1 MAARQHHQSRGTLM
15 PTAAEREQAIA
26 AVRGGTATDA
36 QKETVRVAST
46 QAGSVGDDARAAREG
61 R

>member
-1 MAARQHHQSRGTLM
+1 MDLSNQQRD
-15 PTAAEREQAIA
+15 QAIA

-36 QKETVRVAST
+36 QKEAVKAAAK
-46 QAGSVGDDARAAREG
+46 QAGSVGTDAKDALEG

>member
-1 MAARQHHQSRGTLM
+1 MA
-15 PTAAEREQAIA
+15 TAAEREQAIA

-36 QKETVRVAST
+36 QNETVRVAST